1 MIQGNSRI
9 HIVVQIS
16 FGLIGQYCMVH
27 QGTKKVECVSV
38 RGMNEQ
44 SRIVLHT
51 WSAYH
56 SVAVTGMA
64 RYTCIA
70 RYIYVHGSE
79 ELSCVWSAV
88 PECGCQG
95 YGKGTI

>member
-1 MIQGNSRI
+1 
-9 HIVVQIS
+9 
-16 FGLIGQYCMVH
+16 
-27 QGTKKVECVSV
+27 
-38 RGMNEQ
+38 MNEQ

-64 RYTCIA
+64 RDTCITRYMFMEVRNCLAFGLLYQSVAVTGMARYTCIA
-70 RYIYVHGSE
+70 RYMYKVYLAVHGGE